1 MWKENI
7 LKDLEAEAL
16 EYETVVEFL
25 ADIKRKFRGGEKEI
39 DKVVELRRLE
49 QGGKT
54 TEEFV

>member
-25 ADIKRKFRGGEKEI
+25 ADIKRKFREGEKEI
-39 DKVVELRRLE
+39 VKVVELRRLE

-54 TEEFV
+54 IEEFV